1 MNKNTLKWNF
11 IFQYGYVITN
21 IINSIILLPF
31 YLNKIDASTLGVW
44 LATGNI
50 LAWMTLIDPGVGDVL
65 QQKVAE
71 LRGRN
76 ENEEIGKTIGS
87 GLMAAAGILLLAVIA
102 GFVFYFLIGVII
114 NKDVTKYPNLQIA
127 LFLTIIATGMSL
139 VSFSMSGIN
148 QGLHNASPVAI
159 SSITANILF
168 LIINILLLLF
178 GFGVISI
185 AFANLC
191 RAVYINIFN
200 FSALKILL
208 NKEKMKIVFKFS
220 HFKKF
225 IRIFSFTSL
234 ASIIGG
240 FSASMDTIVL
250 ARYIAPFMITIF
262 EINKRPV
269 QLTQSMVGRHS
280 VALMPLISHAAGRG
294 DRPGIM
300 DLIHKQFKYYSYAAI
315 FIGIIFCY
323 EYRDLIN
330 AWTGQNQFAGYA
342 ILYLLVA
349 NFFFGLIGYFMQ
361 NMGYALGDIKM
372 NSLVSICKGLGIGG
386 LYYVFG
392 KNFGII
398 GILSVMLFGNLIV
411 EFSYF
416 THRLFKLGY
425 LDATYI
431 KSTLLNWVIII
442 PVVSVICWFTC
453 YGINAAI
460 APNLH
465 ILKIAINCCII
476 FSVYA
481 AVVLLTDKAFR
492 NDIVENSKKLIAV
505 NPFKKKYPVK
515 SEVVAMQV
523 PMMDNN
529 LIRQ

>member
-1 MNKNTLKWNF
+1 
-11 IFQYGYVITN
+11 
-21 IINSIILLPF
+21 
-31 YLNKIDASTLGVW
+31 
-44 LATGNI
+44 
-50 LAWMTLIDPGVGDVL
+50 
-65 QQKVAE
+65 
-71 LRGRN
+71 
-76 ENEEIGKTIGS
+76 
-87 GLMAAAGILLLAVIA
+87 LLLAVIA

-127 LFLTIIATGMSL
+127 LFLSIIATGMSL

-168 LIINILLLLF
+168 LIVNILLLLL

-191 RAVYINIFN
+191 RAVYINIYN

-208 NKEKMKIVFKFS
+208 NKEKIAIVFKVD

-225 IRIFSFTSL
+225 IKIFSFTSM

-280 VALMPLISHAAGRG
+280 VALMPIISHAAGRG
-294 DRPGIM
+294 DKPGIM

-323 EYRDLIN
+323 EYRDLIS
-330 AWTGQNQFAGYA
+330 AWTGQGKFAGNT

-392 KNFGII
+392 KNYGII
-398 GILSVMLFGNLIV
+398 GILSVMLFGNLVV

-425 LDATYI
+425 LDAAFI
-431 KSTLLNWVIII
+431 KSTVLNWLIGI
-442 PVVSVICWFTC
+442 PTIAAICWLTSHGVNSIITSNM
-453 YGINAAI
+453 Y
-460 APNLH
+460 
-465 ILKIAINCCII
+465 ILKIAVNSGII
-476 FSVYA
+476 FIVFTTIILAIDKVFRKDIAENLRRLIGSNRLKKNHQRKSVQ
-481 AVVLLTDKAFR
+481 VSIPIT
-492 NDIVENSKKLIAV
+492 IVN
-505 NPFKKKYPVK
+505 
-515 SEVVAMQV
+515 
-523 PMMDNN
+523 NN
-529 LIRQ
+529 LIKQ